1 MRHLL
6 RLLGWWGQNNVFV
19 YGNTIDYIDQLAQN
33 FATFLIESYVHLE
46 YPFRRIGK
54 DAMNAPKV
62 RLDRTDRKIL
72 EALQEDARLSS
83 AELAERVALTTS
95 PCWRRVKR
103 LEEEGVITGY
113 QAKVDPA
120 RLGYQVTAIVHVSLD
135 LKGAQHLQAFERAV
149 AGIPQVLACYRVSG
163 RYDHQLTVVAEDLA
177 AYGAFAEAN
186 INSLPYVKEIYTSFV
201 LREVKSVSN
210 PPLPAM

>member
-1 MRHLL
+1 
-6 RLLGWWGQNNVFV
+6 
-19 YGNTIDYIDQLAQN
+19 
-33 FATFLIESYVHLE
+33 
-46 YPFRRIGK
+46 
-54 DAMNAPKV
+54 MNAPKV

-72 EALQEDARLSS
+72 QALQDDARLSS

-103 LEEEGVITGY
+103 LEEQGVITAY
-113 QAKVDPA
+113 QAKVDA
-120 RLGYQVTAIVHVSLD
+120 GRLGYQVTALVHVSLD
-135 LKGAQHLQAFERAV
+135 HKSVQHLQAFERAV
-149 AGIPQVLACYRVSG
+149 AGIPQVLSCYRVSG

-177 AYGAFAEAN
+177 AYGVFAEAH

-201 LREVKSVSN
+201 LREVKPASN

>member
-135 LKGAQHLQAFERAV
+135 LKGALHLQAFERA
-149 AGIPQVLACYRVSG
+149 
-163 RYDHQLTVVAEDLA
+163 
-177 AYGAFAEAN
+177 GAFAEAN